1 MAYSL
6 IQRFC
11 GTLPVVACVV
21 LSDCASGGVPGHAE
35 RLAELQE
42 QTVTEE
48 QIVASGAHTAWE
60 ALRLTVHHVM
70 FYENSRGVPTR
81 ITRRGHSS
89 LLLNDEPRI
98 MLDAVP
104 LREYTVLAQIP
115 ASDLESI
122 EVLSA
127 MDATTYYGTNYP
139 NGLIRIRTKS
149 GG

>member
-1 MAYSL
+1 MAYTVV
-6 IQRFC
+6 QRLSC
-11 GTLPVVACVV
+11 TVPLVACVV
-21 LSDCASGGVPGHAE
+21 LSDCASGGLPARAD
-35 RLAELQE
+35 RLTELQG

-48 QIVASGAHTAWE
+48 QIVASGARTAWE

-81 ITRRGHSS
+81 ITRRGRSS
-89 LLLNDEPRI
+89 LLLNDQPRI

-104 LREYTVLAQIP
+104 LSEYGVLAQIP

-139 NGLIRIRTKS
+139 NGLIRIRTKA

>member
-1 MAYSL
+1 MAHSVV
-6 IQRFC
+6 QRLS
-11 GTLPVVACVV
+11 GTVPLVACVV
-21 LSDCASGGVPGHAE
+21 LSDCASSGLPARAD
-35 RLAELQE
+35 RLAELQG

-48 QIVASGAHTAWE
+48 QIVASGARTAWE

-81 ITRRGHSS
+81 ITRRGRSS
-89 LLLNDEPRI
+89 LLLNDQPRI

-104 LREYTVLAQIP
+104 LSEYGVLAQIP

-139 NGLIRIRTKS
+139 NGLIRIRTKA